1 MISHIL
7 TEFLKR
13 FSLFSIQGFGRL
25 VSLLVM
31 SVLIWGSDERV
42 FRGLYGVVHSKSSWA
57 VETKAGVDIILEAI
71 VEGVQVLFQIHIE
84 EGESPLLVIQ
94 CHSYPHWVHC
104 DSQVRTPTMMEELIF
119 MP

>member
-25 VSLLVM
+25 VSLSIM
-31 SVLIWGSDERV
+31 SIPILGSDECV
-42 FRGLYGVVHSKSSWA
+42 LRGLYAVVHSKRSWA
-57 VETKAGVDIILEAI
+57 VETKAGVDIILEAT

-94 CHSYPHWVHC
+94 CHS
-104 DSQVRTPTMMEELIF
+104 
-119 MP
+119 